1 MTELTRG
8 LTRLNATAM
17 VTGTIIG
24 ASIFVQP
31 AEIARQ
37 LGSTSSIMLVWAA
50 CGVLTLFG
58 AFVCAELA
66 SAFPQTGGVYVF
78 LREAFSPLAGF
89 LWGWAMFWSV
99 HSGIIAAIAVVFGR
113 YAVVLLPASLQSEA
127 GIRALAVAV
136 IIALSVVNCLGVR
149 SGGRVQ
155 TVLTIVKILA
165 IAVLVVCGFLFAP
178 ASVSGAVTELPHH

>member
-1 MTELTRG
+1 MAELSRG

-37 LGSTSSIMLVWAA
+37 LDSPQLIMLAWIA

-66 SAFPQTGGVYVF
+66 SAFPHAGGVYVF

-113 YAVVLLPASLQSEA
+113 YAVVLLPPSFHSDGA
-127 GIRALAVAV
+127 IRTLAVFV
-136 IIALSVVNCLGVR
+136 IMALSLLNYAGVR
-149 SGGRVQ
+149 GGGRVQ
-155 TVLTIVKILA
+155 TVLTIVKVAA
-165 IAVLVVCGFLFAP
+165 IALLVVCGFLFAP
-178 ASVSGAVTELPHH
+178 VA